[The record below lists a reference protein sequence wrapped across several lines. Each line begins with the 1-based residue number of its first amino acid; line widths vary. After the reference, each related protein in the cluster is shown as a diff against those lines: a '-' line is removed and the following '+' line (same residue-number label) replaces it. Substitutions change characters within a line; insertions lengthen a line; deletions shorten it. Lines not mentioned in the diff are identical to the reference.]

1 MKSLQGKVAVITGG
15 ASGIG
20 LALAHKAADEGMKVV
35 IADINSDQLEQAGAA
50 IRSAHAHQAGCE
62 IITSVTD
69 VANAD
74 AIHNLARLA
83 IESFGGVHLLCNN
96 AGVGGGGKCW
106 ELDLDYWDWVLNI
119 NLKGVINGIREFT
132 PHMIAQNEGHI
143 VNTASIAGLMSAPDT
158 GPYTVSKH
166 AVVALSE
173 VLAGDLRREGADN
186 VGVSVLCPS
195 FVNTNIY
202 RSERNRPVSEE
213 LAKSPERNAEL
224 DVIEEMAGSLFATAM
239 PTAEV
244 AQLVFDSIRSGRFY
258 VLTHPEG
265 SREQVRKRMQTIL
278 DDGYP
283 SVSGP
288 EEFPLT

>member
-1 MKSLQGKVAVITGG
+1 MTSQQGKVAVITGG

-20 LALAHKAADEGMKVV
+20 LAIAHKAAREGMKVV
-35 IADINSDQLEQAGAA
+35 IADINSQQLEAAADA
-50 IRSAHAHQAGCE
+50 IRSEQAHTPGCE

-69 VANAD
+69 VASAD
-74 AIHNLARLA
+74 AVHNLARLA
-83 IESFGGVHLLCNN
+83 TESFGGVHLLCNN

-106 ELDLDYWDWVLNI
+106 ELDLDYWDWVLNV
-119 NLKGVINGIREFT
+119 NLRGVINGIREFT

-173 VLAGDLRREGADN
+173 VLAGDLRRAGADN

-202 RSERNRPVSEE
+202 RSERNRPVAE
-213 LAKSPERNAEL
+213 AKANDPERQAEL
-224 DVIEEMAGSLFATAM
+224 DVIEEMAASLFSSAM
-239 PTAEV
+239 PAADVAE
-244 AQLVFDSIRSGRFY
+244 LVFDGIRARRFY
-258 VLTHPEG
+258 ILTHPEG
-265 SREQVRKRMQTIL
+265 SRAQVRKRMQTIL

-283 SVSGP
+283 SVTGP
-288 EEFPLT
+288 EEFPLN

>member
-1 MKSLQGKVAVITGG
+1 MKSFQGKVAVITGA

-20 LALAHKAADEGMKVV
+20 LALAHKAAAEGMKVV
-35 IADINSDQLEQAGAA
+35 IADINSEQLEEAADA
-50 IRSAHAHQAGCE
+50 IRSAQAHTPGCE
-62 IITSVTD
+62 VITSVTD

-74 AIHNLARLA
+74 AVHNLARLA
-83 IESFGGVHLLCNN
+83 TESFGGVHLLCNN

-119 NLKGVINGIREFT
+119 NLRGVINGIREFT
-132 PHMIAQNEGHI
+132 PHMLAQNEGHI

-173 VLAGDLRREGADN
+173 ILAGDLRRAGADN

-213 LAKSPERNAEL
+213 QANNPERLAEL
-224 DVIEEMAGSLFATAM
+224 DFIEEMAGSLFSTAM
-239 PTAEV
+239 PTAAV
-244 AQLVFDSIRSGRFY
+244 ADLVFEGMRSGRFY
-258 VLTHPEG
+258 ILTHPEG

-283 SVSGP
+283 SVAGP
-288 EEFPLT
+288 EDFPLS